1 MENEGG
7 LVKMDDKLN
16 FLEWVIVDEFDNPI
30 FGRCRLYRR
39 YDAPTDTYQ
48 YKMKQFAGVLSY
60 QDAAHLPVSEVRER
74 LENAWL
80 TRIISEL
87 TKTQFI
93 HHSPLFYR
101 YGSVKTMPTKKIIN
115 DNAAVL
121 FWSDG
126 SKTVVKR
133 SQDDT
138 PDPVKAFLWAY
149 FLHGSGMSR
158 TKANKFLASLV
169 EREEHGA

>member
-1 MENEGG
+1 MRILGLVLRGTGLDPNDVMKAVGGMLLSNPWFAHVDWQMENTYGSEPIMDMTLTATIPYKEIEQFIRLGQAKRVEEAYYRVCSG
-7 LVKMDDKLN
+7 SDYDFVKSYNSATRAADKLPK
-16 FLEWVIVDEFDNPI
+16 LKIV
-30 FGRCRLYRR
+30 
-39 YDAPTDTYQ
+39 
-48 YKMKQFAGVLSY
+48 
-60 QDAAHLPVSEVRER
+60 
-74 LENAWL
+74 
-80 TRIISEL
+80 
-87 TKTQFI
+87 
-93 HHSPLFYR
+93 
-101 YGSVKTMPTKKIIN
+101 N

-133 SQDDT
+133 SQDDV

>member
-1 MENEGG
+1 MRKMEFKPEEVMKAIGG
-7 LVKMDDKLN
+7 MLLSNPWFGHVNCEIEHSLHIEPTLKMTLEAEVPFKEVEQFIRLGQAERVEEAYYRVCSGSDYDFVKSYNGSTRAPDKLPK
-16 FLEWVIVDEFDNPI
+16 L
-30 FGRCRLYRR
+30 
-39 YDAPTDTYQ
+39 
-48 YKMKQFAGVLSY
+48 
-60 QDAAHLPVSEVRER
+60 
-74 LENAWL
+74 
-80 TRIISEL
+80 
-87 TKTQFI
+87 
-93 HHSPLFYR
+93 
-101 YGSVKTMPTKKIIN
+101 KIIN

-169 EREEHGA
+169 ERESDGA